1 MKTMT
6 NKTLPPGNGRPLQ
19 PAHSA
24 AAVMRYFKTQWPRI
38 GGTALKPLPANAF
51 QDPRFTEHYEPGILV
66 RAYVAACGQIT
77 SPTNAIGLLGAA
89 RDLNLPLYKV
99 ASTECADI
107 RRRTDALNRDRYG
120 SHRKLATGGVFDPG
134 FDRWTF
140 QQILPTREPL
150 RGAPVTLEA
159 RSVDVILPAGV
170 SSGEFEKRLHQA
182 MSNASLNSWLEK
194 SDGVAHCALV
204 GLDPREQQRFTAL
217 RFGKPA
223 RISPAE
229 EIYIFRPIGED
240 ADRLLT
246 IIETIIYQL
255 VLGTASP
262 ANPLWSSASQ
272 HAGRRDG
279 APFDRRHA
287 SS

>member
-1 MKTMT
+1 MTKKTR
-6 NKTLPPGNGRPLQ
+6 PRGNGRPLQ

-38 GGTALKPLPANAF
+38 GGTALTPLRADAF
-51 QDPRFTEHYEPGILV
+51 QDPRFTNHYEPGILV

-77 SPTNAIGLLGAA
+77 SPRNAIGLLGAA

-107 RRRTDALNRDRYG
+107 RRRTHALNRDHYG
-120 SHRKLATGGVFDPG
+120 ANRKLADGDVSDLG
-134 FDRWTF
+134 FDRWAF
-140 QQILPTREPL
+140 QQILPTRKPL
-150 RGAPVTLEA
+150 PGAPVTLEA
-159 RSVDVILPAGV
+159 RTIDVILPAGV
-170 SSGEFEKRLHQA
+170 TGGEFEKRLHAA
-182 MSNASLNSWLEK
+182 MSNASLNSWLET
-194 SDGVAHCALV
+194 SDGIAHCALV

-229 EIYIFRPIGED
+229 EIYIFRPIGKD

-246 IIETIIYQL
+246 IVETIVYQL
-255 VLGTASP
+255 VIGTASP

-279 APFDRRHA
+279 APSDRRHA
-287 SS
+287 SA